1 MKLLLD
7 ENLSPLLGQLL
18 RDAGHDT
25 VHLRDLGQSGATDR
39 DIVELA
45 RRQQRRI
52 ISGDTDFGEL
62 LAQTN
67 ANSPSFILLR
77 RQDRRRASQIAALL
91 LANLDV
97 ISDELQAGAVV
108 VLDDT
113 RLRIRRLPLRPN

>member
-1 MKLLLD
+1 M
-7 ENLSPLLGQLL
+7 
-18 RDAGHDT
+18 
-25 VHLRDLGQSGATDR
+25 
-39 DIVELA
+39 ELA
-45 RRQQRRI
+45 RRQQRTI

-97 ISDELQAGAVV
+97 IADELQAGAVV

>member
-18 RDAGHDT
+18 RDADHDT
-25 VHLRDLGQSGATDR
+25 VHVRDLGQSGATDR
-39 DIVELA
+39 DIGELA
-45 RRQQRRI
+45 RRQQRTI
-52 ISGDTDFGEL
+52 ISGDTDFDEL